1 MIDWW
6 DKGAAMLAV
15 TIGDCQRAAQTKARR
30 TGTVHRWGARPALSR
45 RGCGDKSRG
54 QKKRAP
60 RGECA
65 LRVDFSHGDTRM
77 APDGFRV
84 ACTLPCRVDVR
95 VDGARMHAP
104 ISNGNRH
111 LRVRM
116 LVALAASMPG
126 GPNVWN

>member
-1 MIDWW
+1 
-6 DKGAAMLAV
+6 MLAV
-15 TIGDCQRAAQTKARR
+15 TIGDCQRAAQTKARLQSCNCAGPSTDGGLDPPFQGEDAR
-30 TGTVHRWGARPALSR
+30 TNLADKKSAHPGGNARS
-45 RGCGDKSRG
+45 GST
-54 QKKRAP
+54 
-60 RGECA
+60 
-65 LRVDFSHGDTRM
+65 FSHGDTRM